1 MRANQIKQEAARAQ
15 AAGSHGEQ
23 TAAQQPEQQPST
35 KSAADGQQHE
45 DQQQQDNESADGDDE
60 WETKDWDHALESI
73 RPPAPPANKPYRS
86 APLQKT
92 RSPTAA
98 EVLATKVSSKERK
111 GPKGCEAKGEE
122 PEAVPHFEELHPGE
136 VVTNW
141 SGGFD
146 HCVELGGLT
155 TDVRTGDI
163 QELLDALLPDDFVK
177 PYIRWAD
184 ENHVVLVCANVTAAN
199 SLLKIAASEGMIMRP
214 FSEATQM
221 SKQLPIS
228 VLLPPKDR
236 PKTSTTVARRL
247 MSHAL
252 GLPGMRDRKGER
264 ELAEARKQAKED
276 RRARQQAA
284 EESKAAA
291 WGDG

>member
-1 MRANQIKQEAARAQ
+1 MAADEENEESRDAAYAATLDQLATLKLTNVSLLICMQVHMPACRLCLLFLLPAMLSSILPFSCAQGEVQEAQSLFKELASLRANQIKQEAARAQ
-15 AAGSHGEQ
+15 AAGVCSEFQLSTAFASRISTASEKSCGHGPFQAQGQASWSHGEQ

-122 PEAVPHFEELHPGE
+122 PEAVPHFEELHPG
-136 VVTNW
+136 
-141 SGGFD
+141 
-146 HCVELGGLT
+146 
-155 TDVRTGDI
+155 
-163 QELLDALLPDDFVK
+163 
-177 PYIRWAD
+177 
-184 ENHVVLVCANVTAAN
+184 
-199 SLLKIAASEGMIMRP
+199 
-214 FSEATQM
+214 
-221 SKQLPIS
+221 
-228 VLLPPKDR
+228 
-236 PKTSTTVARRL
+236 
-247 MSHAL
+247 
-252 GLPGMRDRKGER
+252 GE
-264 ELAEARKQAKED
+264 
-276 RRARQQAA
+276 
-284 EESKAAA
+284 
-291 WGDG
+291 